1 PCDDGILQAMH
12 GQAVTKE
19 KLPDNFATRIERQDH
34 FRAESVEVTGQKG
47 SLGSVGGLR
56 EIRAG
61 DQMGVELK
69 PTHQRVAFAKF
80 NLVRVRQTAQA
91 GPQSITI
98 AVSNF

>member
-1 PCDDGILQAMH
+1 M
-12 GQAVTKE
+12 TKE
-19 KLPDNFATRIERQDH
+19 EPPDNLATRIERHDH
-34 FRAESVEVTGQKG
+34 FRAESVERTAQKG
-47 SLGSVGGLR
+47 SLGSVGRLR

-69 PTHQRVAFAKF
+69 PAHQRVAFAKF